1 MLKFHVM
8 LKCSTGWR
16 RLIGSPK
23 LHIIFHKRATRYRA
37 LLRKKTYKDK
47 GPYESSPPCISQ
59 LASMK
64 CQDAHSSLLHN
75 FSKVGP
81 LLCFPY
87 TRLHI
92 RFSRIFV
99 TLYGLHVSG
108 MSHGTW
114 AFDTAHMDTSWYI
127 GMSHG
132 THIFVIVRV
141 DKTWH
146 I

>member
-16 RLIGSPK
+16 RLIGSRK

-37 LLRKKTYKDK
+37 LLRKMTYKDK

-59 LASMK
+59 LAPMK

-92 RFSRIFV
+92 RFSRIFGSSGAFLNLAKMQCFPSSKV
-99 TLYGLHVSG
+99 T
-108 MSHGTW
+108 
-114 AFDTAHMDTSWYI
+114 
-127 GMSHG
+127 
-132 THIFVIVRV
+132 VIVIVYRKYSSDV
-141 DKTWH
+141 IFEKVCKGGAF
-146 I
+146 